1 MSIVWHMNLV
11 SLACLSLSWLVGMLA
26 LFAWLQRAEVDTP
39 PALLLLG
46 NAFWLFGFGAATGTL
61 DFGVR
66 VLWEKFH
73 FLGAGIL
80 IVGLINL
87 TLVYAGY
94 ERWLTRRNRLLV
106 ALVPLTAALLAWT
119 NEIHHLIWID
129 IQPKIYSGISLL
141 SFRYG
146 AFYWFYLGFYYL
158 AVAFSIFSF
167 AKKFRNTRGLQ
178 RKQAAILLAG
188 TLFPLMGNLIYLTG
202 VSPIPALDLT
212 LPGLTLMSIIFFWGF
227 MSNWLLGLSTIPRT
241 QALEYMPDPVAILD
255 MYDRVIDLNRA
266 ALSFLGLTRI
276 QALGYSLQQ
285 LIPLEVEMLRKYQ
298 NSWDLQEELQF
309 GTPDAP
315 LYFSLSI
322 TPLYD
327 WRNHLC
333 GRMTI
338 LRDTSELHRREIAI
352 KEARD
357 QLEILNHRL
366 VAEMASR
373 EMAQNHVFEQQRMLA
388 VMEVRERL
396 ARDLHDNLGQVLVFF
411 NMQAEASRK
420 YLRDSNPSAVDA
432 LLAGIA
438 EAALDSQFELRDT
451 IRELKSPGQGERR
464 FFPSLARQI
473 ERFEQNYGMPVLQEI
488 DPSVKERGFDANVS
502 AQLLNILQ
510 ESFNNIA
517 KHASASSVR
526 LEIAQNVDPNLAEI
540 LILDDGKGFIPIDGV
555 EDDTHFGMSFMQERA
570 LLAGGELRV
579 QSEPGQGTRI
589 SIHVPLRAI
598 IPGENS

>member
-1 MSIVWHMNLV
+1 MSIVWHLNLV
-11 SLACLSLSWLVGMLA
+11 SMACLTISWLVGMLA
-26 LFAWLQRAEVDTP
+26 LFAWLQHAQVEAP

-46 NAFWLFGFGAATGTL
+46 NALWLFGYGMATGTL
-61 DFGVR
+61 DFGAR
-66 VLWEKFH
+66 VFLAKFQ

-80 IVGLINL
+80 LVGLIKL
-87 TLVYAGY
+87 TLAYAGY
-94 ERWLTRRNRLLV
+94 ERWLTRRNHLLL
-106 ALVPLTAALLAWT
+106 ALLPLTVALLAWT
-119 NEIHHLIWID
+119 NEAHHLIWTD
-129 IQPKIYSGISLL
+129 IQPSIYSGISLL

-146 AFYWFYLGFYYL
+146 AFFWVYLGFYYL
-158 AVAFSIFSF
+158 ALAFSIFCF
-167 AKKFRNTRGLQ
+167 AKKFRSTRGLQ

-188 TLFPLMGNLIYLTG
+188 TLFPLMGNLIYLSG
-202 VSPIPALDLT
+202 VGPIPALDLT

-266 ALSFLGLTRI
+266 AHSFLGLTRI

-285 LIPLEVEMLRKYQ
+285 LVPLEVEMLRNYQ
-298 NSWDLQEELQF
+298 NSWNLQEELQF
-309 GTPDAP
+309 GPPDAP

-333 GRMTI
+333 GRMII
-338 LRDTSELHRREIAI
+338 LRDTNELHRREIAI

-357 QLEILNHRL
+357 QLEILNQRL

-373 EMAQNHVFEQQRMLA
+373 EMTQNQLFEQQRMLA

-420 YLRDSNPSAVDA
+420 YLRDLNLSVIDA

-438 EAALDSQFELRDT
+438 EAALDSQLALRDT
-451 IRELKSPGQGERR
+451 IRELKSPGLVERR
-464 FFPSLARQI
+464 FFPGLARQI
-473 ERFEQNYGMPVLQEI
+473 ERFEQNYGMRVLQEI
-488 DPSVKERGFDANVS
+488 DPSVRERGFDGNVS

-510 ESFNNIA
+510 ESLNNIA

-526 LEIAQNVDPNLAEI
+526 LEISQSVDPSLAEI
-540 LILDDGKGFIPIDGV
+540 VILDDGKGFTPMDGV
-555 EDDTHFGMSFMQERA
+555 EDDTHFGLSFMQERA

-579 QSEPGQGTRI
+579 QSESGQGTRVI
-589 SIHVPLRAI
+589 IRVPLRVI
-598 IPGENS
+598 IPGEN